1 MIAVYAWVVAN
12 WTSVLAVIS
21 GTVTIASIIVKLT
34 PTPADDA
41 FVAKLIAFLK
51 ILSLNK
57 EPK

>member
-12 WTSVLAVIS
+12 WPSVLAVIS

-57 EPK
+57 ESK